1 MRRSDHT
8 QPVHPSKV
16 SQHIGSILLAV
27 VITYALGILMMV
39 LAYVRPTGYAPPLSE
54 YFTVPL
60 LLGSRHPLTTGA
72 ILVLLLVL
80 VHVCRTVA
88 MRRRAQ

>member
-1 MRRSDHT
+1 M
-8 QPVHPSKV
+8 HPSKV

-27 VITYALGILMMV
+27 VMTYALGVLMMI
-39 LAYVRPTGYAPPLSE
+39 LAYVRPAGYTPPLSE

-60 LLGSRHPLTTGA
+60 VLGSQHPLTTGA
-72 ILVLLLVL
+72 ILVLSLVL
-80 VHVCRTVA
+80 VHVCRTAV